1 MQPRFKQVPL
11 VLMDLIIA
19 ALSLAGRVL
28 PVAASKAELARI
40 GRYYA
45 TESMLVWDTA
55 AARYSAEATP
65 EYGQRTLL
73 DHYRALACGDKG
85 DQRGDHAVF

>member
-1 MQPRFKQVPL
+1 
-11 VLMDLIIA
+11 
-19 ALSLAGRVL
+19 
-28 PVAASKAELARI
+28 
-40 GRYYA
+40 
-45 TESMLVWDTA
+45 MLVWDA
-55 AARYSAEATP
+55 AAACYSAEATP